1 MCRLSK
7 ETMLWQK
14 LYVFLMRSLER
25 DIGSD
30 GNGSSVSNNSSMGA
44 GGGAVVWE
52 RLEALKLY
60 RRLLLEVGSDKSVI
74 GLQG

>member
-1 MCRLSK
+1 
-7 ETMLWQK
+7 MLWQK

-25 DIGSD
+25 DGSD
-30 GNGSSVSNNSSMGA
+30 GNGSSVSNNSSVGG

-60 RRLLLEVGSDKSVI
+60 RRLLLEV
-74 GLQG
+74 

>member
-1 MCRLSK
+1 
-7 ETMLWQK
+7 MLWQK

-60 RRLLLEVGSDKSVI
+60 RRLLLEVGSDEAVI
-74 GLQG
+74 RLQG